1 MNPSAKSLLDG
12 IIDYAGLFPP
22 AKLPMDEAF
31 ARFAEHRS
39 SDDGWMLARF
49 VCPVARLDELE
60 PLLENA
66 QPSHLPIA
74 VSVLGRGGDALE
86 SFLESVE
93 QDAASITG
101 FSTRQSERSVVDIYE
116 VHLPEAGGAKVA
128 VEKAWN
134 RLTNNGSLSLA
145 SFFEVSLL
153 GEWRPR
159 LPAAAAAVRD
169 TDHKAGD
176 HNRVGLKIR
185 CGGLEASAIPEVTAV
200 AAAIATCRA
209 TGVPLKATQ
218 GLHHPFRHHDA
229 ELDADVHGF
238 INLFTASVLAH
249 VHDLPVTKLIEI
261 VAETDPEAFVVEP
274 ERLAWRDYEAT
285 ANQVAEARRAVLT
298 SFGSCSFSE
307 PRDDLRIL
315 GLVEEGAPQ
324 E

>member
-1 MNPSAKSLLDG
+1 MNSCAKSLLDG

-134 RLTNNGSLSLA
+134 RLTNNGSL
-145 SFFEVSLL
+145 
-153 GEWRPR
+153 
-159 LPAAAAAVRD
+159 
-169 TDHKAGD
+169 
-176 HNRVGLKIR
+176 
-185 CGGLEASAIPEVTAV
+185 
-200 AAAIATCRA
+200 
-209 TGVPLKATQ
+209 
-218 GLHHPFRHHDA
+218 
-229 ELDADVHGF
+229 
-238 INLFTASVLAH
+238 
-249 VHDLPVTKLIEI
+249 
-261 VAETDPEAFVVEP
+261 
-274 ERLAWRDYEAT
+274 
-285 ANQVAEARRAVLT
+285 
-298 SFGSCSFSE
+298 
-307 PRDDLRIL
+307 
-315 GLVEEGAPQ
+315 
-324 E
+324 